1 MYVVGLTGGI
11 GSGKT
16 AVSDHLEHKG
26 IVVVDA
32 DRVSREVVAAGS
44 DALPKIAAHFGE
56 AFILADGQ
64 LDRSRLRHRIFSD
77 NDAKH
82 WLEGLLHPL
91 IRQES
96 YRQLQAAD
104 SPYVLLVSPLLIEFG
119 QTAICDQVLVVDI
132 AETTQIARTMSRD
145 DNSEQQVRNIIAS
158 QTSRAQ
164 RLEAATEIIDN
175 SGNLP
180 ALMTRIDAVH
190 LKLLALAKQT
200 QGETNR

>member
-32 DRVSREVVAAGS
+32 DRVSREVVAPGS
-44 DALPKIAAHFGE
+44 DALPKIAAHFGK
-56 AFILADGQ
+56 AFLLADGQ

-82 WLEGLLHPL
+82 WLEDLLHPL

-145 DNSEQQVRNIIAS
+145 DNSEQQVKNIIAS
-158 QTSRAQ
+158 QTSRTQ

-180 ALMTRIDAVH
+180 ALMTRVDAVH